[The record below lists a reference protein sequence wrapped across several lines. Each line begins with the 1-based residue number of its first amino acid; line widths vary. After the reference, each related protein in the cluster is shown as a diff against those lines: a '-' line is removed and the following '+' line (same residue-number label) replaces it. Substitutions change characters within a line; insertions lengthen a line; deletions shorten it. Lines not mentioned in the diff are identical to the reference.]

1 MGVMPTDTG
10 MPVHCSTAARSAR
23 APDPHRP
30 SLGNFPSSGEY
41 RFQILL
47 FETLKIRDGGGPAV
61 EAVDARR
68 FLMVAA
74 RFTVIGLTFIM
85 FAVWG

>member
-1 MGVMPTDTG
+1 LQHGGAQRPG
-10 MPVHCSTAARSAR
+10 AR
-23 APDPHRP
+23 PHRP